1 MKLLPEERETIILW
15 SNADETA
22 NVYTHDRKLIS
33 RLRVLSEKHPAQFY
47 EDRKEAAG
55 VVSYT
60 VPKSCVSLRSPYSE
74 ARRLAQRQ
82 KAMESGQ
89 VPPGRKKNSE

>member
-15 SNADETA
+15 SDADETA

-33 RLRVLSEKHPAQFY
+33 RLRELSAKYPAQIY

-55 VVSYT
+55 AVSYT

-74 ARRLAQRQ
+74 ARRQAQSQ
-82 KAMESGQ
+82 KARQSGQ
-89 VPPGRKKNSE
+89 VPPGRKKNSV